1 MAIDYQSQLLSTGN
15 LTSGNWDTTAVEIG
29 KIRII
34 NKLMISNG
42 NAAGALAIS
51 LYDSANTQY
60 VELANINI
68 PAYPVDLADYVQFYD
83 FCTLKEGDYLRFT
96 PATSNDITVHL
107 NYSEK

>member
-1 MAIDYQSQLLSTGN
+1 MAIDYESQLLSTGN
-15 LTSGNWDTTAVEIG
+15 LTAGNWDTTAVGSG

-34 NKLMISNG
+34 NKLMICNG
-42 NAAGALAIS
+42 ATAGTLLIS

-68 PAYPVDLADYVQFYD
+68 PVYPVDLADYVQFYD

-96 PATSNDITVHL
+96 PATSNDITIHL
-107 NYSEK
+107 NFSEK